1 MLEEG
6 REAEHIGPR
15 CPVIPLTPL
24 HGRCSGT
31 WCTNISQQLQGKTS
45 ERAISRLLSALPCWA
60 NQSSLRTSIS
70 STDCNKA
77 RMDPRNCPH
86 HPTPP
91 PWVYHKPLEL
101 SKPKGGPCS
110 HPHHEPAAGPFPK
123 PSQGALPTQPPS
135 GHSSGATVHRAVRG
149 MRLPSAPASA
159 GIMYAPHRAPVTQS
173 QPVCGG
179 RDSP

>member
-1 MLEEG
+1 M
-6 REAEHIGPR
+6 
-15 CPVIPLTPL
+15 IPLTPPMDGVL
-24 HGRCSGT
+24 EHGALTSLSNSRARHLKEP
-31 WCTNISQQLQGKTS
+31 SQDSSPPSLAGQTS
-45 ERAISRLLSALPCWA
+45 PLFRPQFPRLTVTRPEWIPETVLTTLP
-60 NQSSLRTSIS
+60 
-70 STDCNKA
+70 
-77 RMDPRNCPH
+77 
-86 HPTPP
+86 HPPC
-91 PWVYHKPLEL
+91 VYHKPLEL

-135 GHSSGATVHRAVRG
+135 GHSSGATVHRAARG